1 VDFKTNASNSLR
13 QSVKL
18 SRLHHSM
25 PERKGQIAL
34 DVIFVTV
41 GTTEFNELI
50 DFLDNSAFVDLA
62 LSLRCGTLT
71 LQIGRGNFPLN
82 LPELC
87 AAAGIQY
94 DCFRFKADL
103 RKEMAKS
110 HLILSHCGAGSILEA
125 MDLRKPL
132 IVVVNS
138 TLQGDHQRELSDALA
153 LSNHCLT
160 TTISTLFGCLSGIIS
175 GVTSLESFAN
185 PFPDAD
191 LDLFPAAIDD
201 MFDL

>member
-1 VDFKTNASNSLR
+1 MLK
-13 QSVKL
+13 
-18 SRLHHSM
+18 
-25 PERKGQIAL
+25 PKGQIAL

-50 DFLDNSAFVDLA
+50 DYLDSSAFVDML
-62 LSLRCGTLT
+62 LSLRCRTLV

-87 AAAGIQY
+87 TAAGIQY

-103 RKEMAKS
+103 HKEMAKS
-110 HLILSHCGAGSILEA
+110 HLVLSHCGAGSIIEA

-138 TLQGDHQRELSDALA
+138 SLQGDHQRELSDALA
-153 LSNHCLT
+153 HSNHCLT
-160 TTISTLFGCLSGIIS
+160 TTTSTLFGCLSGIVS
-175 GVTSLESFAN
+175 GETRLESFGN

-201 MFDL
+201 MFDI